1 MNDRRHINIERLRS
15 ETWDVLV
22 VGGGI
27 NGAGIVRDLALRDAG
42 LKIALFEKSHFSSG
56 TSGKNS
62 QLIHGGLRYLK
73 YFDVGLVKEALRE
86 RATLLKTAPGLVQP
100 LQFLIP
106 CYSAFARWFYGAGL
120 MLYDALSGGRSIGK
134 SQALNAAET
143 RALEPDLAPEKMR
156 AGLLFYDG
164 RVNSARLVL
173 ENLLDAQARGACIA
187 NYVEWVWDSRQAEAR
202 DTLTGEVF
210 PLRARKIVDAT
221 GAWSA
226 GGAPLRLVR
235 GSHLVF
241 PRIQRGREAIAY
253 FDEQGRI
260 VFLIPWGEHE
270 DLTLVGTTD
279 VDHAAGPDEVGIS
292 AAEADYLNSI
302 VHRLFPAY
310 RAEPVA
316 AYSSL
321 RPLIA
326 EQGRSATSTSR
337 EHRIWETEDSVIH
350 IGGGKYTTYRLMS
363 EELVDTVLSEIRPGR
378 HLPCRTAETPLDIP
392 ELPAGCSDRVRMA
405 VEREFARKLEDLLFV
420 STYWGYERRLS
431 RDWLAP
437 LARTMGSLLGWSEP
451 SADEEVSA
459 CLMRQFV
466 PRGGTGTRF

>member
-1 MNDRRHINIERLRS
+1 MTNDRRKANIEQLRS

-27 NGAGIVRDLALRDAG
+27 NGAGIARDLTLRDAG
-42 LKIALFEKSHFSSG
+42 LKVALVEKNHFSSG
-56 TSGKNS
+56 TSGRNS

-86 RATLLKTAPGLVQP
+86 RATLLRIAPGLVEP

-106 CYSAFARWFYGAGL
+106 CYSVFDRWFYRAGL
-120 MLYDALSGGRSIGK
+120 MLYDALSGGRSIGHAL
-134 SQALNAAET
+134 ALNGGQT
-143 RALEPDLAPEKMR
+143 RALEPDLAAEKLR

-164 RVNSARLVL
+164 KVNSARLVL

-187 NYVEWVWDSRQAEAR
+187 NYVESSGAGRQTEAR

-221 GAWSA
+221 GAWSM

-241 PRIQRGREAIAY
+241 PRVQKGTEAIAY
-253 FDEQGRI
+253 FDEHGRI
-260 VFLIPWGEHE
+260 VFLIPWGGND

-279 VDHAAGPDEVGIS
+279 VDHAGGPDDVQIS
-292 AAEADYLNSI
+292 AAEAGYLKSI

-310 RAEPVA
+310 RGEPVA
-316 AYSSL
+316 SYSSL

-326 EQGRSATSTSR
+326 ERGRSATSTSR
-337 EHRIWETEDSVIH
+337 EHRIWETADGILH

-363 EELVDTVLSEIRPGR
+363 EELVDTLLSEVTPGR
-378 HLPCRTAETPLDIP
+378 HLPCRTAETPLD
-392 ELPAGCSDRVRMA
+392 LPALPADTAERVGMA
-405 VEREFARKLEDLLFV
+405 VEREFARKLQDLLFV
-420 STYWGYERRLS
+420 STYWGYERRLNH
-431 RDWLAP
+431 DWIAP
-437 LARTMGSLLGWSEP
+437 LARAMGALLDWDEWRV
-451 SADEEVSA
+451 DEEISA
-459 CLMRQFV
+459 CLLKQV
-466 PRGGTGTRF
+466 LPQNA